1 MTINLLLQEDRSPSR
16 TGRAQF
22 QTHADDNARPTGTY
36 KPPPTP
42 RWTPQPGTHPSS
54 LADLATPPDV
64 ASRSTITTGV
74 AAPAPASPAEP
85 GTGSASRRCTTRT
98 PPAGSA
104 DRTAN
109 RRPPTRQHGR
119 PRSPD
124 PCTSGAGSGTDSRH
138 RPEPVCGPPAT
149 PSSGTRATSAVWIH
163 SRWIQGPDPKDS
175 EGSFERKTS
184 TWQVRAVVCHGRTP
198 LPPGVAWV
206 VGGAPARQPPGTVV
220 VGNSTPRVGGGGSCS
235 RQSQEAG
242 VPGNAR
248 WPIQKER
255 ASPVPANCPS
265 GRDDARPNSRP
276 KR

>member
-1 MTINLLLQEDRSPSR
+1 MDADAGWRGLVLTDNAAVEVRCVAEPSNWWHASKAAWNARS
-16 TGRAQF
+16 GRARLEPDRQHV
-22 QTHADDNARPTGTY
+22 T
-36 KPPPTP
+36 
-42 RWTPQPGTHPSS
+42 
-54 LADLATPPDV
+54 ADLATPPDV

-104 DRTAN
+104 DRTAS

-163 SRWIQGPDPKDS
+163 RD
-175 EGSFERKTS
+175 GSK
-184 TWQVRAVVCHGRTP
+184 VRTP
-198 LPPGVAWV
+198 KTRKVLSRERLRRGRSAPLSVMAAPPYPPVSPGLWVAHRLV
-206 VGGAPARQPPGTVV
+206 NRPAPLL
-220 VGNSTPRVGGGGSCS
+220 
-235 RQSQEAG
+235 
-242 VPGNAR
+242 
-248 WPIQKER
+248 
-255 ASPVPANCPS
+255 
-265 GRDDARPNSRP
+265 
-276 KR
+276 